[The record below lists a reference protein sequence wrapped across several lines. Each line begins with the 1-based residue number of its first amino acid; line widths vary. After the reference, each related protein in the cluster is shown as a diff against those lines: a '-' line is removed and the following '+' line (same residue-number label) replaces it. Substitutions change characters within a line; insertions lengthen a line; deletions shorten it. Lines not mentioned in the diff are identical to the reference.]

1 MKLLNEN
8 ENWKLVAW
16 ELGNLKD
23 LSREGTV
30 RFPICLLT
38 SVLLRLLVKS
48 EVAEVSK
55 PDVIDK
61 SDDELANGFYLVR
74 NSSGK
79 LDLYSFSSNRTWNL
93 VLDNL
98 TNFD

>member
-8 ENWKLVAW
+8 ENWRLIAW
-16 ELGNLKD
+16 ELENLKD
-23 LSREGTV
+23 LSRKER
-30 RFPICLLT
+30 RFPIYLLM
-38 SVLLRLLVKS
+38 SVLIRLSVKS
-48 EVAEVSK
+48 EVEVSK

-61 SDDELANGFYLVR
+61 SDSELASGFYLVR

-79 LDLYSFSSNRTWNL
+79 LDLYSFSSNGTWNL

>member
-8 ENWKLVAW
+8 ENWKLVSW

-23 LSREGTV
+23 LSRGKR
-30 RFPICLLT
+30 RFPIYLLT
-38 SVLLRLLVKS
+38 SILIRLLVKS
-48 EVAEVSK
+48 EVEISK

-79 LDLYSFSSNRTWNL
+79 LDLYSFSSNGTWNL

-98 TNFD
+98 TNLD